1 MCLCRFSVS
10 QNITFDIFLGIY
22 TDEMNH
28 DHNIDKQK
36 LISAFKFKSNS
47 ETQSKPE
54 ELQEINDSDTSQ
66 GRFQETGSGKWPT
79 SWSQQFFVLLRRD
92 VKERKYESFSGL
104 RIGQVLVVALMSG
117 LLWYK
122 SDMSHLQDQ
131 VTISNNKR

>member
-1 MCLCRFSVS
+1 
-10 QNITFDIFLGIY
+10 
-22 TDEMNH
+22 MNH

-131 VTISNNKR
+131 VTIFYFFLINKHFI

>member
-36 LISAFKFKSNS
+36 LISAFKSNS
-47 ETQSKPE
+47 ETLSKPE

-66 GRFQETGSGKWPT
+66 GRFQETSSGKWPT